1 FFDSDRASI
10 PGGFFFTRFTT
21 NKIPSPNY
29 PPRKI
34 KTSTEIMGPSTT
46 FHQRSFLTLCVWLCV
61 ASAVFSAKK
70 ICNVLDYGAKADKQ
84 TDIGPPLLKAYA
96 ACLAATTGRPEDSVI
111 LVPKGDYSLR
121 TNVLFRK
128 GRGLT
133 LTFDGQIHLAF
144 NARLT
149 GNMIGFTRCQNLVVN
164 GQGTFHGYG
173 DLYRPG
179 GNINHLPQRP
189 RLVRFENCQD
199 VDYSGFNLLDA
210 PLYHLVVAY
219 GTNFKIHDFRIS
231 STDIGETDGIDL
243 SGKNI
248 CVTAKSPM
256 DTLLVENIRCINT
269 DGCAI
274 GSFGPST
281 KGYTIQNVLYRNVTL
296 SNASNG
302 VSPSSKACPKS
313 WPISYQDGMLT
324 LHMSLF
330 PTSSGRCQILLERGR
345 DHQDNVGYPIKFDNT
360 WGETL
365 KKTKRSIIGSGQGSQ
380 RWSDAK
386 FINFRGTGNKYRPLV
401 TLNCPTTYPCRDFKF
416 QNIQLEGSVEAPAI
430 SLACGSVDALSRNV
444 FKNSLPSC

>member
-1 FFDSDRASI
+1 
-10 PGGFFFTRFTT
+10 
-21 NKIPSPNY
+21 
-29 PPRKI
+29 
-34 KTSTEIMGPSTT
+34 MGPSTT

-256 DTLLVENIRCINT
+256 DTLLVENIRC
-269 DGCAI
+269 CAI

-302 VSPSSKACPKS
+302 VVVKSYSSAEG
-313 WPISYQDGMLT
+313 IIRNITYMDFT
-324 LHMSLF
+324 L
-330 PTSSGRCQILLERGR
+330 
-345 DHQDNVGYPIKFDNT
+345 DNVGYPIKFDNT

-416 QNIQLEGSVEAPAI
+416 QNIQLEGSVEA
-430 SLACGSVDALSRNV
+430 
-444 FKNSLPSC
+444 LPSP

>member
-1 FFDSDRASI
+1 
-10 PGGFFFTRFTT
+10 
-21 NKIPSPNY
+21 
-29 PPRKI
+29 
-34 KTSTEIMGPSTT
+34 MGPSTT

-219 GTNFKIHDFRIS
+219 GTKRRLLLASKSTTFALAVLIS
-231 STDIGETDGIDL
+231 ARLMELISR
-243 SGKNI
+243 GKTFEI
-248 CVTAKSPM
+248 KTGDECVTAKSPM

-302 VSPSSKACPKS
+302 VVVKSYSSAEG
-313 WPISYQDGMLT
+313 IIRNITYMDFT
-324 LHMSLF
+324 L
-330 PTSSGRCQILLERGR
+330 
-345 DHQDNVGYPIKFDNT
+345 DNVGYPIKFDNT

>member
-1 FFDSDRASI
+1 
-10 PGGFFFTRFTT
+10 
-21 NKIPSPNY
+21 
-29 PPRKI
+29 
-34 KTSTEIMGPSTT
+34 
-46 FHQRSFLTLCVWLCV
+46 
-61 ASAVFSAKK
+61 
-70 ICNVLDYGAKADKQ
+70 
-84 TDIGPPLLKAYA
+84 
-96 ACLAATTGRPEDSVI
+96 
-111 LVPKGDYSLR
+111 
-121 TNVLFRK
+121 
-128 GRGLT
+128 
-133 LTFDGQIHLAF
+133 
-144 NARLT
+144 
-149 GNMIGFTRCQNLVVN
+149 MIGFTRCQNLVVN

-248 CVTAKSPM
+248 HVHDVEIKTGDECVTAKSPM

-302 VSPSSKACPKS
+302 VVVKSYSSAEG
-313 WPISYQDGMLT
+313 IIRNITYMDFT
-324 LHMSLF
+324 L
-330 PTSSGRCQILLERGR
+330 
-345 DHQDNVGYPIKFDNT
+345 DNVGYPIKFDNT